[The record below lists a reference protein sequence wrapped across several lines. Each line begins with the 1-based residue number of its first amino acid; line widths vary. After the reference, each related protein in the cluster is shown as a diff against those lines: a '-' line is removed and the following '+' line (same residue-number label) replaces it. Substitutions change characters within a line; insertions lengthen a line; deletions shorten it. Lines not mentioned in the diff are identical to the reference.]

1 MNKVPRGRR
10 SPGRSGTHIQ
20 MIKTQHGNWLTTKRD
35 GSKRKINGLL
45 KWGRCYNKGATIS
58 REGEVSLMG
67 GEEKGEKHIQTHTK
81 AGHMMDSTENTL
93 EPAHLGP
100 LMSC

>member
-1 MNKVPRGRR
+1 
-10 SPGRSGTHIQ
+10 
-20 MIKTQHGNWLTTKRD
+20 
-35 GSKRKINGLL
+35 
-45 KWGRCYNKGATIS
+45 
-58 REGEVSLMG
+58 MG